1 MSTENKWITPT
12 LVDIE
17 SLPASDLII
26 EKPHFGAKHQP
37 TVKQSAALG
46 RLGLFSTVRSSTDT
60 QSIIDTRRYYISC
73 ISRQSKLCGVLL
85 QSFVCRG
92 TI

>member
-17 SLPASDLII
+17 SLPASDLTI

-46 RLGLFSTVRSSTDT
+46 RLFSTVHSSTDT

-73 ISRQSKLCGVLL
+73 ISRQFRLCGILL
-85 QSFVCRG
+85 QSLVCRG

>member
-26 EKPHFGAKHQP
+26 EKPHFGTKHQS

-46 RLGLFSTVRSSTDT
+46 
-60 QSIIDTRRYYISC
+60 
-73 ISRQSKLCGVLL
+73 
-85 QSFVCRG
+85 
-92 TI
+92 

>member
-17 SLPASDLII
+17 SWPASDLII

-37 TVKQSAALG
+37 TVKQSAASG
-46 RLGLFSTVRSSTDT
+46 RLFSTVRSSTDT
-60 QSIIDTRRYYISC
+60 
-73 ISRQSKLCGVLL
+73 KLLTPEDIASTVFPD
-85 QSFVCRG
+85 SPNCRG
-92 TI
+92 II